1 MNATEDCLGAPGS
14 WLAWKE
20 GGTLFIRGV
29 VRYPNNFSTARLSP
43 DPKWTSDTGTPH
55 FVLGFGRDKQPF
67 CGPDLVGQ
75 VHYQGPWPGD
85 GPHSIVVIDAEA
97 RISLP
102 VKAG

>member
-29 VRYPNNFSTARLSP
+29 VRYPNNFSTARLSL
-43 DPKWTSDTGTPH
+43 DTKWTSDTGTPH

-85 GPHSIVVIDAEA
+85 GPHKIGRASCRERVSKFV
-97 RISLP
+97 
-102 VKAG
+102 